1 MTTLKL
7 IGFWW
12 KEFRYKGKDFNNT
25 NKTDTWHYW
34 YYFVGPL
41 LLLLLFNLP
50 SIAQVSKQNPYD
62 LPLVSDTAIYYRQIR
77 TDSTYRLVNIGS
89 FIPDVRQD
97 IRYATK
103 NNFTGEIIYPAAQT
117 WVRLGVANALRSVV
131 SELKQKGFGLII
143 YDAYR
148 PYSATLK
155 FWEVIH
161 DTLFVAAPWKGS
173 RHNRGCAVDVSLFDL
188 ATGKELQMPTEYDN
202 FTPAAAADYKDLPP
216 ETIRNRSL
224 LIRIM
229 EQHGFTVMPSEWWH
243 FDYTG
248 WEKYP
253 LMDIGF
259 EELK

>member
-1 MTTLKL
+1 MRKNLK
-7 IGFWW
+7 
-12 KEFRYKGKDFNNT
+12 K
-25 NKTDTWHYW
+25 
-34 YYFVGPL
+34 VVPL
-41 LLLLLFNLP
+41 LIFLLFNV
-50 SIAQVSKQNPYD
+50 SSFAQVSQKDPYH
-62 LPLVSDTAIYYRQIR
+62 LLLV
-77 TDSTYRLVNIGS
+77 TDSADYYQQILSDSNYRLINLGIYL
-89 FIPDVRQD
+89 PEVRQD

-103 NNFTGEIIYPAAQT
+103 TNFTGEIIYPAAQA
-117 WVRLGVANALRSVV
+117 WVRLGVAKALRSVV
-131 SELKQKGFGLII
+131 SELKLKGIGLII

-188 ATGKELQMPTEYDN
+188 ETGKELQMPTEYDN
-202 FTPAAAADYKDLPP
+202 FTPAAAADYKELP
-216 ETIRNRSL
+216 EEIIRNRSL
-224 LIRIM
+224 LIGIM